1 MTKKE
6 LEIMIC
12 ALEMYYKMQSKSDE
26 LDLKDKVELID
37 CISKLKLKVYKELR
51 DKLSLKHID

>member
-6 LEIMIC
+6 LEITIC

-51 DKLSLKHID
+51 DKLIPNI